1 MRKDKYSL
9 YGVDNEKKVYR
20 KIGKDY
26 SEALSKNQSRK
37 LKRRKYTICNT
48 YSEWEKHIKRNLPI
62 EIINYDDFLHWTER
76 NLRRSENYVEAVKCI
91 LIPIYITLA
100 SLAEI
105 FLQSI
110 DSSIRLYFIVI
121 FLAIIAGSSG
131 YGLNRKIEEIN
142 FWKDYI
148 KIAQTYKTNGQ

>member
-1 MRKDKYSL
+1 M
-9 YGVDNEKKVYR
+9 
-20 KIGKDY
+20 
-26 SEALSKNQSRK
+26 
-37 LKRRKYTICNT
+37 
-48 YSEWEKHIKRNLPI
+48 
-62 EIINYDDFLHWTER
+62 HWTER